1 MIIFIIIYIELW
13 NIWFLLQIYKK
24 KSLFIWTDLLGFKTH
39 KSNMSILIIF
49 KTFYSRLSSNRAYR
63 ITFMYMRLKIQ
74 ILWIHFLFDS
84 HYWNI
89 IEIVSILLIISIT
102 DLSVTPSVDI
112 EIKQSWNL
120 NILIVINYMN
130 LEMLSR

>member
-1 MIIFIIIYIELW
+1 
-13 NIWFLLQIYKK
+13 
-24 KSLFIWTDLLGFKTH
+24 
-39 KSNMSILIIF
+39 
-49 KTFYSRLSSNRAYR
+49 
-63 ITFMYMRLKIQ
+63 MYMRLKIQ